1 MAILRD
7 YINYTAGSAVTITL
21 ANLPSTS
28 ARCST
33 PIVVDT
39 ATGYYTDYMGIV
51 TLQTTTGTHGAAM
64 AAYVY
69 MYGGSGGVVNS
80 PASTADIAITVATN
94 WNLVGPQVVNFGT
107 SLTGSA
113 IQTLVF
119 FVKPMFGGEIPAQ
132 FGVLIDNETG
142 INLSATAGNN
152 TVTFV
157 PVYHTIT

>member
-7 YINYTAGSAVTITL
+7 YVNYATGTAVTISL
-21 ANLPSTS
+21 VNLPSTS

-33 PIVVDT
+33 AIVVDT
-39 ATGYYTDYMGIV
+39 AAGYYTDYMGIV
-51 TLQTTTGTHGAAM
+51 TLQSTTGTHAAGF

-69 MYGGSGGVVNS
+69 MYGGSAGVVNY
-80 PASTADIAITVATN
+80 PATTADVAVTIATD
-94 WNLVGPQVVNFGT
+94 WNLAGPVIMNFGT
-107 SLTGSA
+107 SLTGSKT
-113 IQTLVF
+113 ITNIF
-119 FVKPMFGGEIPAQ
+119 FVKPLFGGEMPAQ
-132 FGVLIDNETG
+132 FGVLIDNEVG